1 VTVTGGFVLEVVPW
15 AIPGNCPLC
24 GEFAQIEFDDAEGGT
39 DPGNTVM
46 MREVSC
52 TNVDCYYFP
61 PHVAETGEMRPP
73 GS

>member
-1 VTVTGGFVLEVVPW
+1 MEVVPW

-24 GEFAQIEFDDAEGGT
+24 GELAQIEFDDAECDT

-52 TNVDCYYFP
+52 TNVDCEFFP
-61 PHVAETGEMRPP
+61 PTQQKP
-73 GS
+73 GR

>member
-15 AIPGNCPLC
+15 AIPGKCPLC
-24 GEFAQIEFDDAEGGT
+24 GELAQIEFDDAEGDT
-39 DPGNTVM
+39 DPGNTVT

-52 TNVDCYYFP
+52 TNVGCEFFP
-61 PHVAETGEMRPP
+61 PHAAETEQKGPP

>member
-1 VTVTGGFVLEVVPW
+1 MVPW
-15 AIPGNCPLC
+15 AIPGKCPLC
-24 GEFAQIEFDDAEGGT
+24 GELPQIEFDDAEGDT

-52 TNVDCYYFP
+52 TNVACEFFP
-61 PHVAETGEMRPP
+61 PDVAEAGQKGPP